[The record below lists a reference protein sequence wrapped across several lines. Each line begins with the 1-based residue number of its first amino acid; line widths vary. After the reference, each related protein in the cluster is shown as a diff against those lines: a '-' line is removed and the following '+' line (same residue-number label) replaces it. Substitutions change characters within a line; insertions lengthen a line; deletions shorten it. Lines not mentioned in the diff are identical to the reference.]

1 MGRTASS
8 SSSFLRRSRQPA
20 RRWWASDA
28 EDGRSFTNE
37 EGEHSVE
44 NFMCSCAQH
53 ACSLLLQG
61 FLHEE
66 ELCKVALTCRF
77 SLDVLY
83 LCQE

>member
-1 MGRTASS
+1 M
-8 SSSFLRRSRQPA
+8 
-20 RRWWASDA
+20 
-28 EDGRSFTNE
+28 SFTNE

-44 NFMCSCAQH
+44 NFMLCSCAQH